1 MTRQDILNEVR
12 AIDKLCN
19 LDTHRNI
26 VQVFRQGPLQSS
38 PYYFFDMEYCPIN
51 LEKRIKDSE
60 SLLKPLS
67 TGNGNQDFDTTFKS
81 MFKVMRI
88 VADITKGLAF
98 IHSKGEVHRDLKPQK
113 GITTLSFADS
123 KSFSPTKISA
133 GRLPISASLRR
144 LLRSGSILQGI
155 RRGQI
160 AIEVRKYSLSRNITT
175 KRTFGGLDV
184 LCSNCLQ
191 GQECLS
197 MILRSFST

>member
-1 MTRQDILNEVR
+1 VTRQDILNEVR

-38 PYYFFDMEYCPIN
+38 PYYFFDMEYHPIN
-51 LEKRIKDSE
+51 LEKRIKDLE

-67 TGNGNQDFDTTFKS
+67 NGNQDFDTTFKS

-98 IHSKGEVHRDLKPQK
+98 IHSKGEVHRDLKPQN
-113 GITTLSFADS
+113 GIATLSFADS

-133 GRLPISASLRR
+133 GRLLISASLRR

-155 RRGQI
+155 QRRQI

-191 GQECLS
+191 GQECWS